1 MLGFGWIGGF
11 VEVMPRQPA
20 STSTATISSRRSG
33 MLALAPG
40 RLGLRERGVRVA
52 QPRLVGG
59 ARARVE
65 VLEQRVGAVVLA
77 RLADLALQ
85 VDEVAELDRLRRARL
100 LAGGAGVA
108 VLQ

>member
-11 VEVMPRQPA
+11 VEVMPLHPA
-20 STSTATISSRRSG
+20 STSTARSSNRRSG
-33 MLALAPG
+33 MRALASSG
-40 RLGLRERGVRVA
+40 LGLRERRVRVA
-52 QPRLVGG
+52 QPRLVGR

-85 VDEVAELDRLRRARL
+85 VDEVAELDRLCRARL
-100 LAGGAGVA
+100 LAGRPG
-108 VLQ
+108 